1 MTHSE
6 RTKAHNT
13 HKPVFKK
20 SLLAM
25 CVVAAAHQGHVFAA
39 EVETEEVVVTGIRAS
54 LEKAQEIKRNA
65 NTVKDVVTASDISA
79 LPDKSVVEAISRIP
93 GVSIERFAAT
103 NDPDHFSVEGSG
115 AVVRGLNRVRSEFN
129 GRDSFSANSSNGL
142 NFSDVPAEL
151 MGGVEVV
158 KNTTADLI
166 EGGIAGTINLK
177 TRKPFDKKELQ
188 IAGTLKATYADKI
201 EKTEPDVSGLISN
214 VWDTD
219 AGEFG
224 VLVNASVSSFA
235 ARSEGLQLFNWYERG
250 EAAYILGAN
259 DKPQQACP
267 SWANC
272 QDTNN
277 DGVLEYEWGSPV
289 PYRADPSKGVGLPFD
304 SAPTVN
310 GKKQTYFAP
319 AGVAMRRQD
328 NERDRTGF
336 ATSLQWESPDDSI
349 LTTLEYVRSESD
361 LAWNERY
368 VEYSDQPFVVDTW
381 NRFQFVDQKNTDGS
395 ESERSSYK
403 HSFTPVTIDGREMG
417 KFTHGVLN
425 KVPYTSGVRY
435 HDESSLIQDLSLNV
449 QIKPTDALTLT
460 ADVQY
465 IKAEF
470 DLSDNTIT
478 AINSTRDDAGQPDMY
493 LDIRGGKPYIE
504 FIGAKPVDG
513 KSSSLSDPKLSVLR
527 AAMDHISEND
537 GDSKAISFDANYDID
552 GGWLKSAKAGFRMSD
567 KTQDRKITTYNWGNI
582 SQEYNSSEETFFDN
596 PEFGEVYD
604 FGNNFYDG
612 KSLGGVTSFWFP
624 KASLLKDMQAFS
636 DSLGY
641 PVVPENADA
650 IRAKD
655 KDGVPIKDNEDRRQP
670 WNQIRALGGA
680 TIWYPLSD
688 KRRNVTGAANDP
700 IPGTP
705 FLPSDIY
712 QVNEKRQAVYGML
725 TFENTDL
732 TFPVK
737 GNIGARYVKYELES
751 VGSFVLRPADAKY
764 FDEKNWVGGQI
775 GIPAED
781 SALLKS
787 TIVKHSTITPDDFT
801 RTLPSLN
808 VSFEVTD
815 DLIVR
820 FAASQAIWLP
830 DLDVVKNSTTL
841 NPNPNIQ
848 DSDLNK
854 AENQY
859 LNYGPLVYESDE
871 IGNPYL
877 KPELSTNLDLTAEWY
892 FSDLGSLTFSLFNKD
907 ISDLHRRVA
916 AVGEYNG
923 KPWFYST
930 TANVG
935 DASIKGIE
943 IAYQQTYDF
952 LPGYLSGLGTQANYT
967 YIDAKQETEDASISN
982 NQQGTFRYFSNLPL
996 EGLSQDT
1003 ANFVL
1008 FYEKGDVST
1017 RFAYNWRSDY
1027 LLNSRDVIAFSPIYN
1042 EGGGTLDFSFRY
1054 TLSENFK
1061 VGFEANNLLDTE
1073 TKTALQYNQEGVQ
1086 TPRSYFVNDKRY
1098 ALVLSGSF

>member
-6 RTKAHNT
+6 KTKARYT

-25 CVVAAAHQGHVFAA
+25 CVVAAAHQGQILAA

-54 LEKAQEIKRNA
+54 LEKAQEIKKNA

-158 KNTTADLI
+158 KNTTADLV

-235 ARSEGLQLFNWYERG
+235 SRSEGLQLFNWYERS
-250 EAAYILGAN
+250 EAAYKLGAN
-259 DKPQQACP
+259 GKPEQECP

-272 QDTNN
+272 KDTNN
-277 DGVLEYEWGSPV
+277 DGVLEFEWGSPV
-289 PYRADPSKGVGLPFD
+289 PYRADPSKGVGLPFE
-304 SAPTVN
+304 SAPTVD
-310 GKKQTYFAP
+310 GKKQGYFAP
-319 AGVAMRRQD
+319 AGIAMRRQD
-328 NERDRTGF
+328 NDRDRTGF
-336 ATSLQWESPDDSI
+336 ATSFQWESPDDSI
-349 LTTLEYVRSESD
+349 LTTLEYVRSDSD

-368 VEYSDQPFVVDTW
+368 IEYADQPFVGETW
-381 NRFQFVDQKNTDGS
+381 NKFQFVDQKNKDGTP
-395 ESERSSYK
+395 SERSSYQ
-403 HSFTPVTIDGREMG
+403 HSFTPTTIDGRQVG

-425 KVPYTSGVRY
+425 KVPYTSGVRN
-435 HDESSLIQDLSLNV
+435 HDEHSSIQDVSLNV
-449 QIKPTDALTLT
+449 QFKPTDALTLA
-460 ADVQY
+460 ADLQY
-465 IKAEF
+465 VKAEF
-470 DLSDNTIT
+470 DLADNTIT
-478 AINSTRDDAGQPDMY
+478 AINLTRDDAGQPDMY
-493 LDIRGGKPYIE
+493 LDLRGSKPYIE
-504 FIGAKPVDG
+504 FIGAKPVEG
-513 KSSSLSDPKLSVLR
+513 QPSSLTDPKLSVLR
-527 AAMDHISEND
+527 SAMDHISEND
-537 GDSKAISFDANYDID
+537 GDATAFSFDATYDID
-552 GGWLKSAKAGFRMSD
+552 GGWLKSAKAGFRVSD
-567 KTQDRKITTYNWGNI
+567 KTQDRKVSIYNWGNI
-582 SQEYNSSEETFFDN
+582 SQEWNESAETFFDN
-596 PEFGEVYD
+596 PAYGEVYD
-604 FGNNFYDG
+604 FGTNFYDG
-612 KSLGGVTSFWFP
+612 KSLDGVTAFWFP
-624 KASLLKDMQAFS
+624 KASYLSDMQAFS
-636 DSLGY
+636 DAIDKKDAGG
-641 PVVPENADA
+641 DA
-650 IRAKD
+650 IRAT
-655 KDGVPIKDNEDRRQP
+655 
-670 WNQIRALGGA
+670 GGA

-700 IPGTP
+700 MPGTP
-705 FLPSDIY
+705 FLPSEVY

-725 TFENTDL
+725 TFENEDL
-732 TFPVK
+732 AYPVK
-737 GNIGARYVKYELES
+737 GNVGARYVKYELES
-751 VGSFVLRPADAKY
+751 VGSFVLRPTEDRF
-764 FDEKNWVGGQI
+764 FDKSNWVGGVVR
-775 GIPAED
+775 IPDAD
-781 SALLKS
+781 VALLKD
-787 TIVKHSTITPDDFT
+787 TKVVPNTATPEDFT
-801 RTLPSLN
+801 KVLPSLN
-808 VSFEVTD
+808 VGVEVAD
-815 DLIVR
+815 DFIVR

-830 DLDVVKNSTTL
+830 DLDSVRNTVTL
-841 NPNPNIQ
+841 NPNPNIP
-848 DSDLNK
+848 DGDLNTPG
-854 AENQY
+854 NQF
-859 LNYGPLVYESDE
+859 LNYGPLIYDAGEV
-871 IGNPYL
+871 GNPYL
-877 KPELSTNLDLTAEWY
+877 KPEVATNLDLTAEWY

-907 ISDLHRRVA
+907 ISDLHRRIA
-916 AVGEYNG
+916 SIGDYNG
-923 KPWFYST
+923 KPVFYST

-935 DASIKGIE
+935 DATVKGFE

-967 YIDAKQETEDASISN
+967 YIDAKQETEDTAVST
-982 NQQGTFRYFSNLPL
+982 NQSATFRYFSNLPL

-1008 FYEKGDVST
+1008 FYEKGDIST

-1061 VGFEANNLLDTE
+1061 VGFEANNLLDNE

>member
-6 RTKAHNT
+6 KTKARNT
-13 HKPVFKK
+13 HAPVFKK

-25 CVVAAAHQGHVFAA
+25 CVVAAAHQGQVFAA
-39 EVETEEVVVTGIRAS
+39 EEVETEEVVVTGIRAS
-54 LEKAQEIKRNA
+54 LEKAQEIKKNA

-103 NDPDHFSVEGSG
+103 DDPDHFSVEGSG

-188 IAGTLKATYADKI
+188 IAGTIKATYADKI
-201 EKTEPDVSGLISN
+201 EKTEPDISGLISN

-219 AGEFG
+219 SGEFG

-250 EAAYILGAN
+250 EASYKLGAN
-259 DKPQQACP
+259 GKPEQECP

-272 QDTNN
+272 SDANN
-277 DGVLEYEWGSPV
+277 DGVLEYPWGEAV
-289 PYRADPSKGVGLPFD
+289 PYKADASKGVGLPFK
-304 SAPTVN
+304 SAPTDAE
-310 GKKQTYFAP
+310 GKKQAYFAP
-319 AGVAMRRQD
+319 AGVAMRQQD
-328 NERDRTGF
+328 NDRDRTGF
-336 ATSLQWESPDDSI
+336 ATSLQWESPDDTI

-368 VEYSDQPFVVDTW
+368 VEYADQPFTTDAW
-381 NRFQFVDQKNTDGS
+381 NRFQFVDQKNAEGK
-395 ESERSSYK
+395 ESTRSSYL
-403 HSFTPVTIDGREMG
+403 HSFTPVTIDGRNMG

-425 KVPYTSGVRY
+425 NVPYTSGVRY
-435 HDESSLIQDLSLNV
+435 HDEHSKIEDISLNL
-449 QIKPTDALTLT
+449 QFKPTDALTLA
-460 ADVQY
+460 ADLQLV
-465 IKAEF
+465 KSKF
-470 DLSDNTIT
+470 DLTDNTIT
-478 AINSTRDDAGQPDMY
+478 AINKTDGDVGQPDMY
-493 LDIRGGKPYIE
+493 LDLRGDSPYIE

-513 KSSSLSDPKLSVLR
+513 KSTSLADPKLSILR
-527 AAMDHISEND
+527 AAMDHRSENE
-537 GDSKAISFDANYDID
+537 GDSKAFSFDATYDFD
-552 GGWLKSAKAGFRMSD
+552 GSWIKSAKAGFRVSD
-567 KTQDRKITTYNWGNI
+567 KTQDRKVSVYNWGNI
-582 SQEYNSSEETFFDN
+582 SQEYNSSAESFFDN
-596 PEFGEVYD
+596 PEFGEVFD
-604 FGNNFYDG
+604 FGNSFYDG

-636 DSLGY
+636 DALGY
-641 PVVPENADA
+641 PVVDEAN
-650 IRAKD
+650 RAKD
-655 KDGVPIKDNEDRRQP
+655 ANGVPISDNEDSRQP

-680 TIWYPLSD
+680 TLWYPLSD
-688 KRRNVTGAANDP
+688 KRRNLTGSANDP
-700 IPGTP
+700 MAGTP
-705 FLPSDIY
+705 FLPSEVY

-725 TFENTDL
+725 SFANDDFI
-732 TFPVK
+732 FPVK

-751 VGSFVLRPADAKY
+751 VGSFVLRPADEKY
-764 FDEKNWVGGQI
+764 FVGKNWVGGTVR
-775 GIPAED
+775 IPAADE
-781 SALLKS
+781 ALLKS
-787 TIVKHSTITPDDFT
+787 SKAEANTATPEDFT
-801 RTLPSLN
+801 KVLPSFN
-808 VSFEVTD
+808 VGFEITD

-820 FAASQAIWLP
+820 FAASEAIWLP
-830 DLDVVKNSTTL
+830 DLNDVRNSVTL
-841 NPNPNIQ
+841 NPNPNIP
-848 DSDLNK
+848 DSDLNTTG
-854 AENQY
+854 NQY
-859 LNYGPLVYESDE
+859 INYGPLVYEAGE

-877 KPELSTNLDLTAEWY
+877 KPEVAVNLDLTAEWY

-907 ISDLHRRVA
+907 ISDLHRRIASVS
-916 AVGEYNG
+916 EYNG
-923 KPWFYST
+923 KPVLFST

-935 DASIKGIE
+935 DASVKGFE

-952 LPGYLSGLGTQANYT
+952 LPGVLSGLGTQANYT
-967 YIDAKQETEDASISN
+967 YIDAKQETENEAVSTDQRAI
-982 NQQGTFRYFSNLPL
+982 FRYFSNLPL
-996 EGLSQDT
+996 EGLSEDT

-1008 FYEKGDVST
+1008 FYEKEDIST

-1042 EGGGTLDFSFRY
+1042 EGGGQLDFSFRY
-1054 TLSENFK
+1054 TINENFK
-1061 VGFEANNLLDTE
+1061 VGFEANNLLDSE
-1073 TKTALQYNQEGVQ
+1073 TKTSLQYNQEGVQ
-1086 TPRSYFVNDKRY
+1086 TPRSYFINDKRY